1 MGTLTISTIPTRINT
16 MDKSDTIQ
24 ITTKFKTAIVDLKER
39 YKFTETETNAIEF
52 SIELYNR
59 ELARLETEAEYKG
72 R

>member
-1 MGTLTISTIPTRINT
+1 